1 MKSSLV
7 GGDFRAVALSS
18 EAGSVHGQRYFEY
31 HKLPLLH
38 LQHPVRSHLYSH
50 SSHSTSTSSSS
61 SSSRA
66 HRPSILHQA
75 LLIQDPRAPHTGP
88 KRRL

>member
-7 GGDFRAVALSS
+7 GGDCRAAALSS
-18 EAGSVHGQRYFEY
+18 EAGSVHGQRYLEY

-50 SSHSTSTSSSS
+50 SSHSTS
-61 SSSRA
+61 RV